1 MENMTAMEKQI
12 AINQLLVLKQTM
24 TKLYNKRISEVLSD
38 YEAISENVTRKNAE
52 QTERAWQKM
61 AQIKRENEA
70 NLSILKREIEIQIR
84 ELRNA

>member
-52 QTERAWQKM
+52 QTENAWQKM
-61 AQIKRENEA
+61 VQIKRENEA

>member
-38 YEAISENVTRKNAE
+38 YEAISDNVTRKNAE

>member
-1 MENMTAMEKQI
+1 MTAMEKQI